1 MTYQFLQQ
9 FSTTTVI
16 IINKNSQSTILPST
30 NDEELIIN
38 LPEDENDDEVK
49 ILESEP
55 EAKQEDV
62 VVLHPSLSNKQQYC
76 KR

>member
-30 NDEELIIN
+30 NEEELIIN